1 MTDKNVSMSFLKQG
15 WKLIMIRVRI
25 KVE

>member
-15 WKLIMIRVRI
+15 WKHFW
-25 KVE
+25 